1 LDGNSFGRS
10 QLDGTGLG
18 VNPMAT
24 VGISGVYTPGYDATV
39 FIQ

>member
-1 LDGNSFGRS
+1 MDGNSFGRS

-24 VGISGVYTPGYDATV
+24 VDIRGVETPGYDATV
-39 FIQ
+39 FM